1 MGKKSSSP
9 PDVSGAAQV
18 EGEFSRETAR
28 DVTYA
33 DRPDQ
38 NNPFGSITWGTEQ
51 VRDPASGEMV
61 TKWTQNQGMSE
72 PVQNVFDSQMNT
84 IQSNSDLAGSMSG
97 RIQDEMGSAPEWQQF
112 GDVNEFNYDPTQQR
126 QVAEDAAYE
135 RSTNRLD
142 PQFDKKRNDLEI
154 RLRNRGLSA
163 GDQAYQSEMESFST
177 GRNDAYEQARLGAT
191 GEGRQEAQQGYTQAL
206 GTNERANA
214 LRDQQIAEYISKRG
228 FSRGE
233 QNSVNPIGELT
244 SLSDT
249 VSGGG

>member
-9 PDVSGAAQV
+9 PDVTGAAAV

-38 NNPFGSITWGTEQ
+38 NNPFGSVTWGTQ
-51 VRDPASGEMV
+51 RVRDPASGEMV
-61 TKWTQNQGMSE
+61 TKWTQNQSMAE
-72 PVQNVFDSQMNT
+72 PLQNVFDSQMSS
-84 IQSNSDLAGSMSG
+84 IQSNSDLADSMSG
-97 RIQDEMGSAPEWQQF
+97 RIQDEMGAAPDFQQF
-112 GDVNEFNYDPTQQR
+112 GDVKDFNYDPTQQR
-126 QVAEDAAYE
+126 QMAEDAAYE

-154 RLRNRGLSA
+154 RLRNRGLAA
-163 GDQAYQSEMESFST
+163 GDQAYESEMESFGT

-233 QNSVNPIGELT
+233 QNSINPISELST
-244 SLSDT
+244 LSDT